1 MRRHPAI
8 PSLLIGPAAL
18 AIGLAG
24 CHPQIHEAQ
33 RVAAMSRPA
42 PDLLAGLPE
51 PDCETTAA
59 APVTKAKAE
68 TRTAG
73 KPTGEDAAEASETKA
88 DDETETAKADETPKA
103 EADEPEAETAEK
115 PDEPKTETAKPAE
128 TSTSIMAAA
137 AAEGEQPKPAD
148 SEEALRKQRDC
159 YRSAEQRAR
168 TQLQQLQ
175 ASTAE
180 AFDAMDAAKH
190 RRQARGPVYRHP
202 NDGSGPHSP
211 KPHLSLDQLRE
222 RGS

>member
-8 PSLLIGPAAL
+8 PSLLIGPAVLAL
-18 AIGLAG
+18 GLVG
-24 CHPQIHEAQ
+24 CHPQIYEAQ
-33 RVAAMSRPA
+33 RLAAISRPA

-51 PDCETTAA
+51 PGCETTAA

-68 TRTAG
+68 TAG

-88 DDETETAKADETPKA
+88 DDETETAEADETPKA
-103 EADEPEAETAEK
+103 DADEPEAETAEK
-115 PDEPKTETAKPAE
+115 ADEPKTETAKPAE

-137 AAEGEQPKPAD
+137 AAEGEQPKPAG

-175 ASTAE
+175 ASTTE
-180 AFDAMDAAKH
+180 AFDAMDEAKR
-190 RRQARGPVYRHP
+190 RRQASGPVYRHS